1 MIYHGVRTPEAV
13 LMCINNVPRSISESL
28 GNEYKKIASE
38 YSVEEAKQ
46 FVRTLKEEDWDRI
59 RKPNSAMSGK
69 DYMNIWKLFS
79 GI

>member
-1 MIYHGVRTPEAV
+1 MF
-13 LMCINNVPRSISESL
+13 L
-28 GNEYKKIASE
+28 NEYKKIASE